1 MCAHSA
7 YLIGCPLCSDLEFS
21 KTFEGLHH
29 SLGREAFRFRLET
42 IVRGQANARSGEE
55 QLTAEDVLQRRQQN
69 EAAMPMERPAMGVGR
84 DWQAVATA
92 QRVESEATA
101 VYDMELRELLGR
113 RSVTTILASEFRDRL
128 DHLIRSLVHRQ
139 ARSPRAWP
147 VATQQQQQQQQQQP
161 GIHRAGPVL
170 RPLSVPPPP
179 PPQPTWQNVTWPRPT
194 RQRRRNL
201 DFEIGNSGLRED
213 VARLN
218 QGMSEMRRMLEACMD
233 MQYELQRS
241 VRQEVSGALQRMYV
255 GRGTAQ
261 SHYGYLPIVTVKFSL
276 QFFRYVV
283 FICIDTLV

>member
-1 MCAHSA
+1 MSIDFVSA
-7 YLIGCPLCSDLEFS
+7 M
-21 KTFEGLHH
+21 
-29 SLGREAFRFRLET
+29 
-42 IVRGQANARSGEE
+42 VQ
-55 QLTAEDVLQRRQQN
+55 
-69 EAAMPMERPAMGVGR
+69 
-84 DWQAVATA
+84 
-92 QRVESEATA
+92 
-101 VYDMELRELLGR
+101 
-113 RSVTTILASEFRDRL
+113 
-128 DHLIRSLVHRQ
+128 
-139 ARSPRAWP
+139 
-147 VATQQQQQQQQQQP
+147 
-161 GIHRAGPVL
+161 
-170 RPLSVPPPP
+170 
-179 PPQPTWQNVTWPRPT
+179 
-194 RQRRRNL
+194 